1 MIQKAF
7 LNKAQVDSIAGLLHR
22 LLLTRFYYDIP
33 RLWEGRRFGIT
44 IRPNRATKGKDF
56 HKPLLTAS

>member
-7 LNKAQVDSIAGLLHR
+7 LSRAQIDSTAGFLHR
-22 LLLTRFYYDIP
+22 ILLTRFYYDIP
-33 RLWEGRRFGIT
+33 RLWEGRRFDIT

-56 HKPLLTAS
+56 HKPLFTAS